1 MTKFCWDIND
11 DFIANLLMSLLVNE
25 FENALALCEIT
36 ANNMLACK
44 LNDVKSNC
52 KLLNQIFQMESP
64 DIQVLSYNFVSP
76 VASTDWLCTR
86 VAILTEFQ
94 LVTDWYTDRLRGEGH
109 SMYALK

>member
-76 VASTDWLCTR
+76 GASTD
-86 VAILTEFQ
+86 
-94 LVTDWYTDRLRGEGH
+94 
-109 SMYALK
+109 